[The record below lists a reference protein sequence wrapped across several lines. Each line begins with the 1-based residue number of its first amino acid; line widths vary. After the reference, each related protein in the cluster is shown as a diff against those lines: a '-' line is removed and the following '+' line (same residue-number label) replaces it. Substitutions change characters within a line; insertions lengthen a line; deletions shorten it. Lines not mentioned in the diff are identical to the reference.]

1 MRKKKVNKFSLIDS
15 KIERSY
21 ARAHCS
27 RPPFDMFVKLPKN
40 EEWRALVDRFRQ
52 IYDFRNLIIR
62 LEIGE

>member
-1 MRKKKVNKFSLIDS
+1 LRF
-15 KIERSY
+15 Y
-21 ARAHCS
+21 
-27 RPPFDMFVKLPKN
+27 MFVKLPKN